1 MYDVIIFVKTIF
13 IFEYMILM
21 IDWYVDDSSLTT
33 FIVDD
38 MYSRQNRENL
48 LRTLKM
54 QLSTKVKA
62 FCYIFI
68 VFLESSLSFEYFQID
83 K

>member
-33 FIVDD
+33 LIVDD

-48 LRTLKM
+48 LWTLKM

-62 FCYIFI
+62 FCYIVI

>member
-33 FIVDD
+33 LIVDD

-62 FCYIFI
+62 FCCIFI

>member
-1 MYDVIIFVKTIF
+1 MYDVIIFVKTVF

-21 IDWYVDDSSLTT
+21 IDWYLDDSSLTT
-33 FIVDD
+33 LIVDD

-54 QLSTKVKA
+54 QLYKKVKV
-62 FCYIFI
+62 FC
-68 VFLESSLSFEYFQID
+68 
-83 K
+83 